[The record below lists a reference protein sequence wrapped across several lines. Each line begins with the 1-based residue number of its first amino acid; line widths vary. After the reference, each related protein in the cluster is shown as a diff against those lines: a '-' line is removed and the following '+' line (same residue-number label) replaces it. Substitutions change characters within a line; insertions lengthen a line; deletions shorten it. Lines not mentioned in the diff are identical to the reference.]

1 MGDVLLLFIDEAL
14 MQEKLFWMTQVGPG
28 QVHTLCLGSS
38 CVYWDGGDGWW
49 LVWNFRL
56 EGEGKVV

>member
-1 MGDVLLLFIDEAL
+1 
-14 MQEKLFWMTQVGPG
+14 MQEKLFWTTQVDPG